1 MVSLGLKRLAQLI
14 PNAVPS
20 VHTHLSACPAPRP
33 RGTKISAA
41 SRKRELAMMLT
52 DASPCETTD
61 GVNAATVEDP
71 LPYSTCDTGTQC
83 ILKPLGRSHAVQVN
97 LKPKMVSMG
106 TQTFTPLTSPDP
118 TDGEDDLSVISD
130 ASWYKEEL
138 EEETTTMDDPADQL
152 LHKIR
157 SWLEEKENCEKNLW
171 KLVKELENLRK
182 NCNAGECVGNTISV
196 VGSACLLGGAAATFF
211 TAGAAAPFLGML
223 GMAYIGF
230 ATSASGGPIRL
241 LFDSFAQF
249 CQNFTE
255 GNSGSGNGVQSNK
268 PKSEE
273 QAAKSEKVRD
283 MDSSELE
290 GTLHVGASGMSK
302 EEEMA
307 IELMN
312 QQTNQATNNDQGNQ
326 SNQNQPVT
334 CDEDDVKRRKSESAT
349 TVSSVSEN
357 DTTASSL
364 GIESEEY
371 STSFATSDKESSDG
385 EGYLPGALLNV
396 SPSTFKFHHE
406 AGQDEPVRGV
416 EGTVY
421 GGVAIQYK
429 DENKEKEQERICFSP
444 TFKPVFDIVAMVLEN
459 DKLEV
464 PVVLV
469 NLYISPKK
477 IKAHFGE
484 FVRHFEELLCILKKK
499 GYDHVIIT
507 VLRLRSQSSR
517 LSHCLP
523 LEQRETA

>member
-1 MVSLGLKRLAQLI
+1 MGFG
-14 PNAVPS
+14 
-20 VHTHLSACPAPRP
+20 AP
-33 RGTKISAA
+33 
-41 SRKRELAMMLT
+41 
-52 DASPCETTD
+52 
-61 GVNAATVEDP
+61 
-71 LPYSTCDTGTQC
+71 
-83 ILKPLGRSHAVQVN
+83 
-97 LKPKMVSMG
+97 
-106 TQTFTPLTSPDP
+106 
-118 TDGEDDLSVISD
+118 
-130 ASWYKEEL
+130 
-138 EEETTTMDDPADQL
+138 
-152 LHKIR
+152 
-157 SWLEEKENCEKNLW
+157 
-171 KLVKELENLRK
+171 
-182 NCNAGECVGNTISV
+182 
-196 VGSACLLGGAAATFF
+196 
-211 TAGAAAPFLGML
+211 
-223 GMAYIGF
+223 GF

-312 QQTNQATNNDQGNQ
+312 QQTNQATNNDQ
-326 SNQNQPVT
+326 
-334 CDEDDVKRRKSESAT
+334 DEDDVKRRKSESAT

-396 SPSTFKFHHE
+396 RSMSKHIDEVLEVIENHKLDFLCTTETWLNPSNYNTVLSAASPSTFKFHHE

-507 VLRLRSQSSR
+507 GDFNIHMDNPEDPSVQTFCDLLVRLGLNQHTHGATRYPGGHTLDLVITLDVAIR
-517 LSHCLP
+517 KMKKVYNKKLSDHCLILFEARP
-523 LEQRETA
+523 VTRRRDVKK